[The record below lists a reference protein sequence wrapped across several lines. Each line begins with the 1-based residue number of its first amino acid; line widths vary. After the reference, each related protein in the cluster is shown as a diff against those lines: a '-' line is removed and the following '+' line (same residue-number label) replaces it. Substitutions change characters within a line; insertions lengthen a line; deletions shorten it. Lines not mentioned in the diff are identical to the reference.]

1 MAIVDAG
8 GAEYIDFPGKT
19 QSVRFVV
26 TPTDFVLDDGWT
38 ATYLNP
44 SSGDT
49 MASSDVFM
57 GRGVLFANNTSTQ
70 ATTPMRVFAQ
80 GARDTSG
87 CRRRARTVPVNPP

>member
-57 GRGVLFANNTSTQ
+57 GRGVLFANNTEH
-70 ATTPMRVFAQ
+70 PRRRRRMRVFAQ
-80 GARDTSG
+80 GARDDQ
-87 CRRRARTVPVNPP
+87 RMP